1 MKESGS
7 LPTQFSD
14 LYDTVFE
21 NAAVVLA
28 LVDENRKVLNINR
41 TGLDMLSKKKE
52 AIINR
57 LAGEVL
63 DCTNAW
69 SRGKLVCGVG
79 KHCKNCILRGSIA
92 NTFETGETVY
102 KKEGHLD
109 IDIDGETI
117 RLMLLITT
125 AVVTIEDKKY
135 VLLTIDDITKLKEK
149 EDKLRKA
156 IATKDKFFSI
166 ISHDLR
172 GPIGGILGLSEII
185 QEDIEED
192 NFDNFKGYME
202 MMHHEIENTHK
213 LLENL
218 LLWSRNQKG
227 DIELKPE
234 LLDPKTIAKD
244 ILSLLKGLAE
254 KKGIQIKN
262 NIPENLLVKADKQM
276 LSTVIRN
283 LVSNAIKFTNQDD
296 VITINAKPKKKYIE
310 FSVAD
315 TGVGIPEET
324 QANLFNISVNSSTR
338 GTGNEKGTGLGLMLC
353 KEFVEKH
360 KGEIWVKSKL
370 NEGTTVFFTFPIK
383 E

>member
-1 MKESGS
+1 MKESDN
-7 LPTQFSD
+7 LPNQFSD
-14 LYDTVFE
+14 FYDTVFE

-41 TGLDMLSKKKE
+41 TGLNMLSKKKE

-57 LAGEVL
+57 LAGDVL

-69 SRGKLVCGVG
+69 SRGKVVCGIG
-79 KHCKNCILRGSIA
+79 KHCKNCILRSSIA
-92 NTFETGETVY
+92 KTFKTDETVY
-102 KKEGHLD
+102 KREGHLD
-109 IDIDGETI
+109 IEIDGETI
-117 RLMLLITT
+117 RLILLITT
-125 AVVTIEDKKY
+125 AVGTVDDKKY

-149 EDKLRKA
+149 EVQLRKA

-172 GPIGGILGLSEII
+172 GPISGILGLSEVIK
-185 QEDIEED
+185 EDIEED
-192 NFDNFKGYME
+192 NFDNFKGYMD

-234 LLDPKTIAKD
+234 MLDPKSIAQD
-244 ILSLLKGLAE
+244 ILSLLKGIAE
-254 KKGIQIKN
+254 KKGIQIQN
-262 NIPENLLVKADKQM
+262 EIPEHLLVEADRQM

-283 LVSNAIKFTNQDD
+283 LVSNAIKFTNKDD
-296 VITINAKPKKKYIE
+296 VITIGARSKKKFIE
-310 FSVAD
+310 FYVAD
-315 TGVGIPEET
+315 TGVGIPEKT
-324 QANLFNISVNSSTR
+324 QANLFNISVNSSTK

-360 KGEIWVKSKL
+360 KGEIWVKSKI
-370 NEGTTVFFTFPIK
+370 NEGTTVFFTFAK
-383 E
+383 KH